1 MRRKSKRKDRYIS
14 GTASARVRGPSF
26 FALWCL
32 SCGKWGILGLCMENY
47 GMDAV
52 PLSLQWQERRRRGG
66 KEGLSAVRQ
75 EAPGREAGP
84 GI

>member
-1 MRRKSKRKDRYIS
+1 VGRLL
-14 GTASARVRGPSF
+14 RGCGGRLF
-26 FALWCL
+26 LAWRCL
-32 SCGKWGILGLCMENY
+32 SCGEWGILGLCMENY

>member
-1 MRRKSKRKDRYIS
+1 
-14 GTASARVRGPSF
+14 
-26 FALWCL
+26 
-32 SCGKWGILGLCMENY
+32 MENY
-47 GMDAV
+47 GMVAV

>member
-1 MRRKSKRKDRYIS
+1 
-14 GTASARVRGPSF
+14 
-26 FALWCL
+26 
-32 SCGKWGILGLCMENY
+32 MENY
-47 GMDAV
+47 GMDDV

>member
-1 MRRKSKRKDRYIS
+1 MRRKSIRRDRYI
-14 GTASARVRGPSF
+14 GGRLLRGCGGRLF
-26 FALWCL
+26 LALWCL
-32 SCGKWGILGLCMENY
+32 SWGKRGILGLCMENY

-75 EAPGREAGP
+75 EAPGREAGS

>member
-1 MRRKSKRKDRYIS
+1 
-14 GTASARVRGPSF
+14 
-26 FALWCL
+26 
-32 SCGKWGILGLCMENY
+32 MENY

-52 PLSLQWQERRRRGG
+52 LLSLQWQERRRRGG

-75 EAPGREAGP
+75 EALGREAGP